1 MSNENVPAH
10 IRALKIG
17 AQAVGALAV
26 GALAIAA
33 LAIGALSI
41 GRLVIGRSRIRRLE
55 IDDLV
60 VARLHVTD
68 SLAAP
73 RTPTI
78 ENIGAEKQ
86 ESEPFNQP
94 KTLDRAINKIFGL
107 LVGLG
112 LGLPHNYLLQVRG
125 RKSGRV
131 YSTPVDVLSRDDK
144 RYLAAPRG
152 YTQWYATPSQ
162 AVRCHSRKG
171 DGPRSWL

>member
-26 GALAIAA
+26 GPLVITA
-33 LAIGALSI
+33 LAIGTLSI

-78 ENIGAEKQ
+78 DNIGAEKQ
-86 ESEPFNQP
+86 ESEPFNP
-94 KTLDRAINKIFGL
+94 TTLDRVISKVFGL

-112 LGLPHNYLLQVRG
+112 LAPAHTICLKCVVERVGESTRLQWTC
-125 RKSGRV
+125 SPEPT
-131 YSTPVDVLSRDDK
+131 SDI
-144 RYLAAPRG
+144 
-152 YTQWYATPSQ
+152 
-162 AVRCHSRKG
+162 
-171 DGPRSWL
+171 